1 MNLSKH
7 IWEGWTVGGF
17 ISELEPT
24 FNTIMNDQS
33 WREPFKNKEEL
44 KEWYKDNQPYYKT
57 HSEVYNY
64 FLKAHTNLFH
74 KITYLV
80 I

>member
-33 WREPFKNKEEL
+33 WKKPFKNKEEL
-44 KEWYKDNQPYYKT
+44 KEWCKDNQPYYKK
-57 HSEVYNY
+57 HIPEVYNY
-64 FLKAHTNLFH
+64 FLKKAQH
-74 KITYLV
+74 KFV
-80 I
+80 S